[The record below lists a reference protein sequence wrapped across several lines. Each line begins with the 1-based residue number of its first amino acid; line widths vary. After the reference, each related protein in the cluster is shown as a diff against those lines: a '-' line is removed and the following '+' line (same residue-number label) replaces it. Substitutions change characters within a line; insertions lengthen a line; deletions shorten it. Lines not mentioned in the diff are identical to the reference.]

1 MTGEPEIPEAQD
13 IPRIDTTV
21 PHSARVWNYWL
32 GGKDHYAVDREAGDQ
47 FAAVYPGIFDLARL
61 SRYFLG
67 RVIRHLAGEVGIRQ
81 FLDIGTGLPTADN
94 THEVAQ
100 RVDPEARIVYV
111 DNDPLILAHANAL
124 LISDPRGAT
133 AYIEADLLDPDT
145 IIREARK
152 TLDFDEPVALILMQV
167 LGHVSNAD
175 GDAQARS
182 IVNTLMQALPPGSY
196 LALNESAVTNEA
208 NAKATALYN
217 ESGGAPYYLR
227 EPEQIVG
234 LFDGL
239 DVVEPGIVP
248 IQLWRPDPNPFGEPT
263 DVGVWGGTARKRD

>member
-1 MTGEPEIPEAQD
+1 MIGEPETPEAHD

-81 FLDIGTGLPTADN
+81 FLDVGTGLPTADN

-100 RVDPEARIVYV
+100 RVNPEARIVYV

-133 AYIEADLLDPDT
+133 AYIEADLLDPDA
-145 IIREARK
+145 IIRQARD

-175 GDAQARS
+175 DDAQARS
-182 IVNTLMQALPPGSY
+182 IVNTLMEALPPGSY
-196 LALNESAVTNEA
+196 LALNESANTNEL
-208 NAKATALYN
+208 NAKATNLYN

-227 EPEQIVG
+227 DPEQIVS

-239 DVVEPGIVP
+239 ELIEPGIVP
-248 IQLWRPDPNPFGEPT
+248 IQHWRPDPNPFGDHD
-263 DVGVWGGTARKRD
+263 DVGVWGGAGRKTR

>member
-1 MTGEPEIPEAQD
+1 MTADSESPEIPRL
-13 IPRIDTTV
+13 PRIDTTV
-21 PHSARVWNYWL
+21 PQSARVWNYWL

-67 RVIRHLAGEVGIRQ
+67 RVIRHLAGEAGVRQ
-81 FLDIGTGLPTADN
+81 FLDVGTGLPTADN

-100 RVDPEARIVYV
+100 RVNPEARIVYV

-124 LISDPRGAT
+124 LVGDPRGAT

-145 IIREARK
+145 IIAEARK
-152 TLDFDEPVALILMQV
+152 TLDFDEPVALLLMQI

-175 GDAQARS
+175 DDAQARS
-182 IVNTLMQALPPGSY
+182 VINRLMDALPAGSY
-196 LALNESAVTNEA
+196 LVISESSNTNEL
-208 NAKATALYN
+208 NARACALYN

-227 EPEQIVG
+227 DPEQIADLFAG
-234 LFDGL
+234 LEL
-239 DVVEPGIVP
+239 TEPGVVP
-248 IQLWRPDPNPFGEPT
+248 IHEWRPDPNPFGQPADE
-263 DVGVWGGTARKRD
+263 GAWGGAGRKV

>member
-145 IIREARK
+145 IIREARQ

-175 GDAQARS
+175 DDAQARA

-239 DVVEPGIVP
+239 DVLEPGIVP
-248 IQLWRPDPNPFGEPT
+248 IQLWRPDPNPFGEPA